1 MKIMNI
7 WTISDKDKRTTSSAT
22 TRKLHTFVTIFIVAR
37 TIWKRVDTCEKSLS
51 IQFHSKWITGSSFLP
66 IRRGATFMCTRAKKW
81 LEKIRSK
88 SIIMRIILISL
99 FHLDQNQRNLSL
111 KVKKRRSILFQNF
124 QNKSKMW
131 WLRRN
136 DSANVLPLLRS
147 RRILIATMLTENI
160 RM

>member
-22 TRKLHTFVTIFIVAR
+22 TRKLHTFVTISIVAR

-51 IQFHSKWITGSSFLP
+51 IQFHSKWTTGSSFLP
-66 IRRGATFMCTRAKKW
+66 IRRGATFMCTRARKL
-81 LEKIRSK
+81 LEKIRLK
-88 SIIMRIILISL
+88 SITMRIILTSL

-111 KVKKRRSILFQNF
+111 KVKKRKSILFQNF

-136 DSANVLPLLRS
+136 DSANVLPRPRW
-147 RRILIATMLTENI
+147 RRILIATMLMVNI